1 MPRCLITGANR
12 GLGLEF
18 TRQYA
23 AEGWHVIATCR
34 QPQSAVALA
43 AVPGNVRVEALDV
56 TDFAAI
62 AALADHLGGEPIDL
76 LINNAGVY
84 GPSQVRYDQIDPAVW
99 ADVLAVNAIAPLV
112 VSAAF
117 VPAVTKGAHRKI
129 VSLTSLMGSIAD
141 NSSGGAYYY
150 RSSKAALNA
159 AMRSLAIDLKGQGI
173 IVAVLHPGWVRT
185 DMGGAKAPLDVETSV
200 QGMRRVIANLTPADS
215 GRFFNHDGRELP
227 W

>member
-1 MPRCLITGANR
+1 LITGANR

-43 AVPGNVRVEALDV
+43 AIPGNVRLEALDV
-56 TDFAAI
+56 TDFTAI
-62 AALADHLGGEPIDL
+62 AALADRLGGEPMDL

-99 ADVLAVNAIAPLV
+99 ADVLAVNAISPLV

-117 VPAVTKGAHRKI
+117 VPAVMKGAHRKI

-185 DMGGAKAPLDVETSV
+185 DMGGPKAPLDAETSV
-200 QGMRRVIANLTPADS
+200 KGLRRVIAGLNLADS
-215 GRFFNHDGRELP
+215 GRFFNYDGRELP